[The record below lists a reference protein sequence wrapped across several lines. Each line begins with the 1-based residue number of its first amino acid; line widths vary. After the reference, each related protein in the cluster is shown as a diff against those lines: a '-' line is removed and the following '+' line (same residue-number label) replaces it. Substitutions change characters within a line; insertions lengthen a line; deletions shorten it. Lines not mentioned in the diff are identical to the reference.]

1 MDIDVEQMAIP
12 DTPYKCSVKM
22 PSSEFQR
29 IVRDMQALGD
39 TCCISCTKEGI
50 KFAVTGEIGTGS
62 VLIKANATAKEDYNH
77 VVIDMEEPVELNF
90 AMRYLVLF
98 CKATPISKSVTIS
111 LSPNVP
117 VVVEY
122 PIGESGYVKFFLA
135 PKVDDE
141 MDEDND
147 NDDPAED

>member
-12 DTPYKCSVKM
+12 DTSYKCSVKM

-39 TCCISCTKEGI
+39 ACTISCTKEGI
-50 KFAVTGEIGTGS
+50 RFSVTGDIGTGS
-62 VLIKANATAKEDYNH
+62 VLIRANATAKDEKDH

-90 AMRYLVLF
+90 AMRYLVQF
-98 CKATPISKSVTIS
+98 CKATPLSDHVMIS
-111 LSPNVP
+111 LSPSVP

-122 PIGESGYVKFFLA
+122 PIGDGDGYIKYFLA
-135 PKVDDE
+135 PKVEDE
-141 MDEDND
+141 MDDEEQEAMD
-147 NDDPAED
+147 E

>member
-39 TCCISCTKEGI
+39 TCTISCTKEGI

-62 VLIKANATAKEDYNH
+62 VLLRANATHKDECQH

-98 CKATPISKSVTIS
+98 CKATPLSKTVNIS

-122 PIGESGYVKFFLA
+122 PIAESTTSYVKFFLA

-141 MDEDND
+141 MEEA
-147 NDDPAED
+147 DDPAE

>member
-12 DTPYKCSVKM
+12 DEPYKCSVKM
-22 PSSEFQR
+22 PSAEFQR
-29 IVRDMQALGD
+29 IVRDMQNLGD
-39 TCCISCTKEGI
+39 TCTISCTKEGI

-62 VLIKANATAKEDYNH
+62 VLLRANATNKDEFNH
-77 VVIDMEEPVELNF
+77 VVIDMEEPVELTF
-90 AMRYLVLF
+90 AMRYLALF
-98 CKATPISKSVTIS
+98 CKATPLSKSVNIS

-122 PIGESGYVKFFLA
+122 PIGESTTSYVKFFLA

-141 MDEDND
+141 MDED
-147 NDDPAED
+147 DPTE